1 MANGTPIANPGW
13 QDIQGMF
20 APFASQMMWRL
31 NLGSYADV
39 SANAQIILLRI
50 SDPAVI
56 MPPPPFPPL
65 TVDQI
70 GTFRNWV
77 AQGCP
82 ETPVNTGAAPSSL
95 QAAPAAAPVAGSFR
109 FE

>member
-82 ETPVNTGAAPSSL
+82 ETPVNTGAAPASL